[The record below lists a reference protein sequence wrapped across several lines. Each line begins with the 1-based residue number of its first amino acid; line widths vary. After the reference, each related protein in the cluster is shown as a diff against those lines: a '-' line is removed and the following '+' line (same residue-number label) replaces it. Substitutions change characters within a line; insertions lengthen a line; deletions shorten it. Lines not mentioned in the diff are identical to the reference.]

1 MDRRRSRV
9 VLFAII
15 SVAIAG
21 CQTPFSGPIREDG
34 GDAQVRRELIV
45 SMIRTGQL
53 KIEDASG
60 AVTGGALT
68 LPPDL
73 ASASIDGRIDIREG
87 PLVVFFTTWVGS
99 SPDPY
104 CGYEYAPQ
112 PGSVQVDPLGSGTG
126 DPAESIGDGWYWIC
140 AR

>member
-1 MDRRRSRV
+1 MDRRRL
-9 VLFAII
+9 VLI
-15 SVAIAG
+15 AIACLAIAS
-21 CQTPFSGPIREDG
+21 CQVPFSGPVRENG
-34 GDAQVRRELIV
+34 GDAQVRRERIV
-45 SMIRTGQL
+45 SMLRTGQL

-60 AVTGGALT
+60 AVTGGSLT

-73 ASASIDGRIDIREG
+73 SSASIDGHIDIREG
-87 PLVVFFTTWVGS
+87 PLVVFFRTWSGS
-99 SPDPY
+99 SPDDY

-126 DPAESIGDGWYWIC
+126 DPADPIGDGWYWIC